1 MTQEAILESL
11 RQAILDGDAEQT
23 QKVCGNALEAKVETS
38 AILQEGMTKAMKLVG
53 AKWDAKEF
61 FLPEVLAA
69 ADAMKSAI
77 EFMKPHLQGK
87 DGGGAIGTA
96 VIGTVKGD
104 VHNIGKNLV
113 ALFMELGGFN
123 VFNLGEDVSAE
134 KFVQTALE
142 NNADV
147 IGSSAFVSTVATEM
161 ARIEEGLK
169 EAGIRDKVFTL
180 VGGAVLD
187 PEWAVKIGAD
197 AYGKD
202 ALHATQLAQEF
213 VSKKRG

>member
-1 MTQEAILESL
+1 MTQDSILEAI
-11 RQAILDGDAEQT
+11 RQSILDGDPDEAQKACAKAIEADLQT
-23 QKVCGNALEAKVETS
+23 S
-38 AILQEGMTKAMKLVG
+38 DILQEGMTKAMQMVG
-53 AKWDAKEF
+53 KKWDAKEF

-77 EFMKPHLQGK
+77 EYMKPHLRGK
-87 DGGGAIGTA
+87 EGGTLGTA

-104 VHNIGKNLV
+104 IHNIGKNLV
-113 ALFMELGGFN
+113 ALFMELGGFE
-123 VFNLGEDVSAE
+123 VHNLGEDVTAE
-134 KFVQTALE
+134 QFVETAVKH
-142 NNADV
+142 NADV
-147 IGSSAFVSTVATEM
+147 VGSSAFVSAVAAEM

-169 EAGIRDKVFTL
+169 EAGIRDNIFTM

-187 PEWAVKIGAD
+187 PEWAEKIGAD

-213 VSKKRG
+213 VAKKRG

>member
-1 MTQEAILESL
+1 MTQEIILEAL
-11 RQAILDGDAEQT
+11 RQAILDGDSEQT
-23 QKVCGNALEAKVETS
+23 QKVCGEAIDAKLETS
-38 AILQEGMTKAMKLVG
+38 VILQEGMTKAMKMVG

-77 EFMKPHLQGK
+77 EFMKPHLQAK
-87 DGGGAIGTA
+87 DGGTIGTA

-113 ALFMELGGFN
+113 ALFLELGGFK

-134 KFVQTALE
+134 KFVQTAVE
-142 NNADV
+142 NNADI
-147 IGSSAFVSTVATEM
+147 IGSSAFVSTVAAEM
-161 ARIEEGLK
+161 ARIEDGLK
-169 EAGIRDKVFTL
+169 AAGIRDKVFTM

-202 ALHATQLAQEF
+202 ALQATQLAQAF
-213 VSKKRG
+213 VSKKKG

>member
-1 MTQEAILESL
+1 MTQETILEAL

-23 QKVCGNALEAKVETS
+23 QKVCGEALNANVETS
-38 AILQEGMTKAMKLVG
+38 DILQEGMTKAMRMVG

-77 EFMKPHLQGK
+77 DYMKPHLQAKGS
-87 DGGGAIGTA
+87 GAIGTA

-113 ALFMELGGFN
+113 ALFMELGGFK
-123 VFNLGEDVSAE
+123 VFNLGEDVPAE
-134 KFVQTALE
+134 KFVQTAVE

-161 ARIEEGLK
+161 AKIEDGLK
-169 EAGIRDKVFTL
+169 AAGIRDKVFTM

-202 ALHATQLAQEF
+202 ALHATQLAQGF
-213 VSKKRG
+213 VSKKKG

>member
-1 MTQEAILESL
+1 MTQDTILEAL
-11 RQAILDGDAEQT
+11 RQAILDGDSEQT
-23 QKVCGNALEAKVETS
+23 QKVCGEAIKANVGTS
-38 AILQEGMTKAMKLVG
+38 DILQEGMTKAMRMVG

-77 EFMKPHLQGK
+77 EFMKPHLQAT
-87 DGGGAIGTA
+87 GGGSIGTA

-123 VFNLGEDVSAE
+123 VFNLGEDVPAE
-134 KFVQTALE
+134 KFVQTAVE

-147 IGSSAFVSTVATEM
+147 VGSSAFVSTVAAEM

-169 EAGIRDKVFTL
+169 AAGIRDKVFTM

-202 ALHATQLAQEF
+202 ALHATQLAQAF
-213 VSKKRG
+213 VSKKKG